1 MPPRRR
7 RTLAPE
13 TVKLNVDEVRESIA
27 RAQRKQAALVV
38 LQGSESEIG
47 THVMLDRAVTI
58 GRDPKTELPLQ
69 DEGIS
74 RRHCRIAF
82 DKEKA
87 PFFIEDLGS
96 TNGTLLNG
104 KRLQAAK
111 KLEAGDRIYLGACV
125 VKFTYSDALEVG
137 YHAQMDVLVGTDDLT
152 GLIAKRRFDAAFVRA
167 VEEARRMRAAARRH
181 DARSRRAQAD
191 QRHARPSRR
200 RAHHRRGRQAHRHG
214 GVGARRGLPLRR
226 RRVRRV
232 FARARQARRR
242 QGRRDHPRARRRHIA
257 SRRTASSCARPSASA
272 SAPIPR
278 TAPAPSCSCVT
289 PTRRSTAP
297 RRRAAI
303 ACAHEPAAP
312 RHRRRLEVAA
322 TSYVT
327 WPSEP
332 LEDEASSLAVGAMS
346 ALLERDQRVRHHP
359 RRAARGAADAE
370 AARVRRRAA
379 EARRRADAPPA
390 ARAWRW

>member
-47 THVMLDRAVTI
+47 THVMVDRPVTI

-82 DKEKA
+82 DEDKSA
-87 PFFIEDLGS
+87 FFIEDLGS

-104 KRLQAAK
+104 KRLQAQK

-152 GLIAKRRFDAAFVRA
+152 GLIAKRRFDAAYVRA
-167 VEEARRMRAAARRH
+167 VDEARRMRAPLAVMMLDLDGLKLH
-181 DARSRRAQAD
+181 
-191 QRHARPSRR
+191 QRHPRPSRSARTPSPRSARSSARWSR
-200 RAHHRRGRQAHRHG
+200 RIGAACRFG
-214 GVGARRGLPLRR
+214 GDEFAAFLPGLGKRDGAQR
-226 RRVRRV
+226 
-232 FARARQARRR
+232 
-242 QGRRDHPRARRRHIA
+242 RRDHPRAASPATA
-257 SRRTASSCARPSASA
+257 SRRTAWSCARPSASA

-278 TAPAPSCSCVT
+278 TAPPPSCSCAT
-289 PTRRSTAP
+289 PTRRSIAP
-297 RRRAAI
+297 RRPGAIGCARDRAEERGAR
-303 ACAHEPAAP
+303 AHRQSRSGRGCTPP
-312 RHRRRLEVAA
+312 GRRRRSA
-322 TSYVT
+322 T
-327 WPSEP
+327 
-332 LEDEASSLAVGAMS
+332 
-346 ALLERDQRVRHHP
+346 
-359 RRAARGAADAE
+359 RRSKRCCG
-370 AARVRRRAA
+370 R
-379 EARRRADAPPA
+379 
-390 ARAWRW
+390 

>member
-82 DKEKA
+82 DKEKSA
-87 PFFIEDLGS
+87 FFIEDLGS

-104 KRLQAAK
+104 KRLQAQK

-152 GLIAKRRFDAAFVRA
+152 GLIAKRRFDAAYVRA
-167 VEEARRMRAAARRH
+167 VEEARRMRAPLAVMMLDLDGLKLINDTHGHPVGAHTIAEVGKLIGQVVSPHGAACRFGGDEFAAFLPNLGKR
-181 DARSRRAQAD
+181 DGAKVGETIRACVAGHRFEKD
-191 QRHARPSRR
+191 GVVVRPTISIGVSAYPEDGATAELLLRHADEALY
-200 RAHHRRGRQAHRHG
+200 RAKKTGRD
-214 GVGARRGLPLRR
+214 
-226 RRVRRV
+226 RVR
-232 FARARQARRR
+232 
-242 QGRRDHPRARRRHIA
+242 
-257 SRRTASSCARPSASA
+257 T
-272 SAPIPR
+272 
-278 TAPAPSCSCVT
+278 
-289 PTRRSTAP
+289 
-297 RRRAAI
+297 
-303 ACAHEPAAP
+303 
-312 RHRRRLEVAA
+312 
-322 TSYVT
+322 
-327 WPSEP
+327 
-332 LEDEASSLAVGAMS
+332 
-346 ALLERDQRVRHHP
+346 
-359 RRAARGAADAE
+359 
-370 AARVRRRAA
+370 
-379 EARRRADAPPA
+379 
-390 ARAWRW
+390 

>member
-47 THVMLDRAVTI
+47 THVMLDRSITI

-82 DKEKA
+82 DKDKGA
-87 PFFIEDLGS
+87 FYIEDLGS

-104 KRLQAAK
+104 KRLQAQK

-152 GLIAKRRFDAAFVRA
+152 GLIAKRRFDAAYVRA
-167 VEEARRMRAAARRH
+167 VEEARRMRAPLAVMML
-181 DARSRRAQAD
+181 DLD
-191 QRHARPSRR
+191 
-200 RAHHRRGRQAHRHG
+200 GLKLINDTHG
-214 GVGARRGLPLRR
+214 HPVGAFTISE
-226 RRVRRV
+226 V
-232 FARARQARRR
+232 
-242 QGRRDHPRARRRHIA
+242 GRLIG
-257 SRRTASSCARPSASA
+257 TV
-272 SAPIPR
+272 
-278 TAPAPSCSCVT
+278 VT
-289 PTRRSTAP
+289 PLKTGGAACRFGGDEFAAFLPGLAKRAGKEVGESIRALVAGHRFEKDGVVVRPTISIGISAFPDDGATADLLL
-297 RRRAAI
+297 RKA
-303 ACAHEPAAP
+303 
-312 RHRRRLEVAA
+312 
-322 TSYVT
+322 
-327 WPSEP
+327 
-332 LEDEASSLAVGAMS
+332 DEALYRAKAAG
-346 ALLERDQRVRHHP
+346 RDRV
-359 RRAARGAADAE
+359 E
-370 AARVRRRAA
+370 
-379 EARRRADAPPA
+379 
-390 ARAWRW
+390 

>member
-13 TVKLNVDEVRESIA
+13 TVKLNVDEVRDSIA

-47 THVMLDRAVTI
+47 THVMLDKPVTI

-82 DKEKA
+82 DKEKGA
-87 PFFIEDLGS
+87 FFIEDLNS

-104 KRLQAAK
+104 KRLQATK

-167 VEEARRMRAAARRH
+167 VDEARRMRAQLAVMMLDLDGLKLINDTHGHPVGAHTIAEVGKLIGQVVSPHGAACRFGGDEFAAFLPKFGKR
-181 DARSRRAQAD
+181 DGAKIGETIRALVAGHRFEKDGIVVRPTISIGVSAYPEDGATAD
-191 QRHARPSRR
+191 LLLRHADEALY
-200 RAHHRRGRQAHRHG
+200 RAKKTGRD
-214 GVGARRGLPLRR
+214 
-226 RRVRRV
+226 RVR
-232 FARARQARRR
+232 
-242 QGRRDHPRARRRHIA
+242 
-257 SRRTASSCARPSASA
+257 T
-272 SAPIPR
+272 
-278 TAPAPSCSCVT
+278 
-289 PTRRSTAP
+289 
-297 RRRAAI
+297 
-303 ACAHEPAAP
+303 
-312 RHRRRLEVAA
+312 
-322 TSYVT
+322 
-327 WPSEP
+327 
-332 LEDEASSLAVGAMS
+332 
-346 ALLERDQRVRHHP
+346 
-359 RRAARGAADAE
+359 
-370 AARVRRRAA
+370 
-379 EARRRADAPPA
+379 
-390 ARAWRW
+390 

>member
-82 DKEKA
+82 DKEKSA
-87 PFFIEDLGS
+87 FFIEDLGS

-104 KRLQAAK
+104 KRLQAQK

-152 GLIAKRRFDAAFVRA
+152 GLIAKRRFDAAYVRA
-167 VEEARRMRAAARRH
+167 VEEARRMRAPLAVMMLDLDGLKQINDTHGHPVGAHTIAEVGKLIGQVVSPHGAACRFGGDEFAAFLPNLGKR
-181 DARSRRAQAD
+181 DGAKVGETIRACVASHRFEKDGVVVRPTISIGVSAYPEDGSTAD
-191 QRHARPSRR
+191 LLLRHADEALY
-200 RAHHRRGRQAHRHG
+200 RAKKTGRD
-214 GVGARRGLPLRR
+214 
-226 RRVRRV
+226 RVR
-232 FARARQARRR
+232 
-242 QGRRDHPRARRRHIA
+242 
-257 SRRTASSCARPSASA
+257 T
-272 SAPIPR
+272 
-278 TAPAPSCSCVT
+278 
-289 PTRRSTAP
+289 
-297 RRRAAI
+297 
-303 ACAHEPAAP
+303 
-312 RHRRRLEVAA
+312 
-322 TSYVT
+322 
-327 WPSEP
+327 
-332 LEDEASSLAVGAMS
+332 
-346 ALLERDQRVRHHP
+346 
-359 RRAARGAADAE
+359 
-370 AARVRRRAA
+370 
-379 EARRRADAPPA
+379 
-390 ARAWRW
+390 

>member
-13 TVKLNVDEVRESIA
+13 TVKLNVDEVRDSIA

-82 DKEKA
+82 DKEKSA
-87 PFFIEDLGS
+87 FFIEDLGS

-104 KRLQAAK
+104 KRLQSQK

-167 VEEARRMRAAARRH
+167 VDEARRMRAQLAVMMLDLDGLKRINDTHGHPVGAHTIAEVGKIIGQVVSPHGAACRFGGDEFAAFLPKFGKR
-181 DARSRRAQAD
+181 DGAKIGETIRALVAGHRFEKDGIVVRPTISIGVSAYPEDGATAD
-191 QRHARPSRR
+191 LLLRHADEALY
-200 RAHHRRGRQAHRHG
+200 RAKKTGRD
-214 GVGARRGLPLRR
+214 
-226 RRVRRV
+226 RVR
-232 FARARQARRR
+232 
-242 QGRRDHPRARRRHIA
+242 
-257 SRRTASSCARPSASA
+257 T
-272 SAPIPR
+272 
-278 TAPAPSCSCVT
+278 
-289 PTRRSTAP
+289 
-297 RRRAAI
+297 
-303 ACAHEPAAP
+303 
-312 RHRRRLEVAA
+312 
-322 TSYVT
+322 
-327 WPSEP
+327 
-332 LEDEASSLAVGAMS
+332 
-346 ALLERDQRVRHHP
+346 
-359 RRAARGAADAE
+359 
-370 AARVRRRAA
+370 
-379 EARRRADAPPA
+379 
-390 ARAWRW
+390 

>member
-82 DKEKA
+82 DKEKGA
-87 PFFIEDLGS
+87 FFIDDLGS

-104 KRLQAAK
+104 KRLQACK

-152 GLIAKRRFDAAFVRA
+152 GLIAKRRFDAAYVRA
-167 VEEARRMRAAARRH
+167 VEEARRMRKPLAVMMLDLDGLKLINDTHGHPVGAHTIAEVGKIIGQVVSPHGAACRFGGDEFAAFLPKFGKR
-181 DARSRRAQAD
+181 DGAKVGETIRALVAGHRFEKD
-191 QRHARPSRR
+191 GVVVRPTISIGVSAYPEDGATAELLLRHADEALY
-200 RAHHRRGRQAHRHG
+200 RAKKTGRD
-214 GVGARRGLPLRR
+214 
-226 RRVRRV
+226 RVR
-232 FARARQARRR
+232 
-242 QGRRDHPRARRRHIA
+242 
-257 SRRTASSCARPSASA
+257 T
-272 SAPIPR
+272 
-278 TAPAPSCSCVT
+278 
-289 PTRRSTAP
+289 
-297 RRRAAI
+297 
-303 ACAHEPAAP
+303 
-312 RHRRRLEVAA
+312 
-322 TSYVT
+322 
-327 WPSEP
+327 
-332 LEDEASSLAVGAMS
+332 
-346 ALLERDQRVRHHP
+346 
-359 RRAARGAADAE
+359 
-370 AARVRRRAA
+370 
-379 EARRRADAPPA
+379 
-390 ARAWRW
+390 